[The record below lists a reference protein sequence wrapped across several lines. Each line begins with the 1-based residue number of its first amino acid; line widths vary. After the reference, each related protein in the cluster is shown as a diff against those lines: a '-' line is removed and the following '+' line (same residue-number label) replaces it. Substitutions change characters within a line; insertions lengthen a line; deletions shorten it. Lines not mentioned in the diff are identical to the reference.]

1 MRGKERI
8 ASPAPERA
16 WTRPEDYIGAL
27 ARKRT
32 FRRSRDRR
40 QRTQPEAPQMLLS
53 TLPFLALIGLLAVL
67 GIAIIITAIPGTHP
81 QPKPRQLAAKE
92 QGVAERGWFQE
103 AQKQFHK

>member
-1 MRGKERI
+1 MQGKERI

-32 FRRSRDRR
+32 FRRARERQ

-53 TLPFLALIGLLAVL
+53 TLPFLALLLFLAVL
-67 GIAIIITAIPGTHP
+67 GAAIIVTAIPGTHP
-81 QPKPRQLAAKE
+81 QPRPKQAAAKE
-92 QGVAERGWFQE
+92 QGVAQRGWFQE

>member
-1 MRGKERI
+1 MQGKEPI

-32 FRRSRDRR
+32 FRRSRSRGE
-40 QRTQPEAPQMLLS
+40 RTQPEAPQLLLS
-53 TLPFLALIGLLAVL
+53 TLPFLALIVLLAVL
-67 GIAIIITAIPGTHP
+67 GIAIILAAIPGSNP
-81 QPKPRQLAAKE
+81 QPKPRQVAAKE
-92 QGVAERGWFQE
+92 QGVAERGWLQE